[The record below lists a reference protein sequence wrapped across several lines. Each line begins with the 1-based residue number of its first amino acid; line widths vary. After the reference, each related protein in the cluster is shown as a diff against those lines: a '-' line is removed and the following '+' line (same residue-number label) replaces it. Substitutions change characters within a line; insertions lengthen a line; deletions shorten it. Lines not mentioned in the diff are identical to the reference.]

1 MALID
6 LLATILLSRRSG
18 MPVSGPAGVKIHPE
32 QSMTIMPA
40 LLFNDIILET
50 LLNPDERIEVIVRIP
65 EEVGKTL
72 AGGEKNQKWLF
83 LM

>member
-50 LLNPDERIEVIVRIP
+50 LLNPMSE
-65 EEVGKTL
+65 
-72 AGGEKNQKWLF
+72 
-83 LM
+83 